1 MSDPLSETIIA
12 RVVTVFRAIDGGA
25 YTATVRSRS
34 ISGSYTYDLSDD
46 PTGRVIRGDMG
57 DHTVDGAQVY
67 LWVDF
72 SQPPAERTLCD
83 DTATLT
89 LAIMAYAVTEAD
101 TGDERQKAGLRL
113 AHDLKTAIDIDYGD
127 KPEPAGGLGT
137 LNIYSIQTTVQ
148 EFQGQSD
155 SVAYADPGVVMQV
168 VIQYNLPGGVG
179 L

>member
-1 MSDPLSETIIA
+1 VSDPLSETIIS
-12 RVVTVFRAIDGGA
+12 RVVTVLRGINGAA
-25 YTATVRSRS
+25 YTATVRSVA
-34 ISGSYTYDLSDD
+34 ISGTYTYDLSDN

-72 SQPPAERTLCD
+72 SQPPVERTLCD

-89 LAIMAYAVTEAD
+89 LALMAYAVTEAD

-113 AHDLKTAIDIDYGD
+113 AHDIKTAIDIDYGD
-127 KPEPAGGLGT
+127 RPAVVGGLGT
-137 LNIYSIQTTVQ
+137 LNIYDINITAQ
-148 EFQGQSD
+148 EFQGQAN